1 VAELDPVQTI
11 TVFAIA
17 AFFIIWY
24 YGAFVYSRRLA
35 ARVARELKDAVL
47 ALGGT
52 SQIRWFGTGA
62 FRMTTEGATAPF
74 REFSVTVTLRPRE
87 MPINWAIGKAQRRQD
102 AALVEASLQKEPKV
116 AFELVDPT
124 TRIGQRRKR
133 AQSVWSPVTI
143 GARNWLLAADDE
155 DRVRRLLESLGPEAL
170 LTIMALHV
178 SAGSTPGVAASISV
192 KPTDAAQGLTTIRTL
207 ANRLVG

>member
-1 VAELDPVQTI
+1 MAELDPVQTI

-116 AFELVDPT
+116 AFELVDPRPGRCRVGT
-124 TRIGQRRKR
+124 HEAAYEIG
-133 AQSVWSPVTI
+133 
-143 GARNWLLAADDE
+143 GAN
-155 DRVRRLLESLGPEAL
+155 LGL
-170 LTIMALHV
+170 FGTKHYVVLHV
-178 SAGSTPGVAASISV
+178 AYRCEET
-192 KPTDAAQGLTTIRTL
+192 Q
-207 ANRLVG
+207 RLVDLRFMHKGPTETLEGLLPSLERARCH